1 MPLFKKER
9 NETVKKKMK
18 SISDLGAAAYILLHD
33 YKVVGR
39 QGRDIFF
46 QLEGEN
52 TEEKFDEL
60 TLDYLS
66 SEFHRFDSCIM
77 SLKKI
82 GEYSFDSK
90 SHKFVTDL
98 GAAAY
103 ILMHGYRVVG
113 RKGKSIYFQI
123 NDDLRFDDLAL
134 EYLSSDF
141 HKFDSCL
148 MSLKKIGEYISDQG

>member
-1 MPLFKKER
+1 
-9 NETVKKKMK
+9 MK

-90 SHKFVTDL
+90 AHKFVTDL